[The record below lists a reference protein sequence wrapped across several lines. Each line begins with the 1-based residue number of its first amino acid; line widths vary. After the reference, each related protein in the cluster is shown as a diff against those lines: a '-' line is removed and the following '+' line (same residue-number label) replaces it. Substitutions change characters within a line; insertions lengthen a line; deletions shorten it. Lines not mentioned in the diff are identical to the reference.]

1 MLSFSQFL
9 IEKAPPKIFKR
20 LVSQLKAKGLP
31 TAAAYATANKK
42 LKGYGIT
49 TKGGKLTK
57 KGKKRNAMSAGDRA
71 KDREAKRQGKST
83 KSFTYS
89 KKTNRATL
97 KDR

>member
-1 MLSFSQFL
+1 M
-9 IEKAPPKIFKR
+9 
-20 LVSQLKAKGLP
+20 KAKGLP

-49 TKGGKLTK
+49 TKEGKLTK
-57 KGKKRNAMSAGDRA
+57 RGEKRNNMSAESRA

-97 KDR
+97 KKR

>member
-1 MLSFSQFL
+1 MLSFSEFL
-9 IEKAPPKIFKR
+9 LEKAPPKIFKR

-31 TAAAYATANKK
+31 DAAAYATANKK

-49 TKGGKLTK
+49 DEKGKLTK
-57 KGKKRNAMSAGDRA
+57 KGEKRNNMSAGERA

-83 KSFTYS
+83 KKFTYS

-97 KDR
+97 KDK

>member
-1 MLSFSQFL
+1 M
-9 IEKAPPKIFKR
+9 
-20 LVSQLKAKGLP
+20 KAKGLP

>member
-9 IEKAPPKIFKR
+9 TEKAPPKIFKR

-49 TKGGKLTK
+49 TKEGKLTK
-57 KGKKRNAMSAGDRA
+57 RGEKRNNMSAEARA

-97 KDR
+97 KKR